1 MQDILELPPPPGGT
15 RIPYGNDPNQFG
27 ELRLPAGPGPH
38 PVVIFIHG
46 GFWREKYTLDHAA
59 HACQALADA
68 GYAVWSLE
76 YRRIGQPGGGHAG
89 TAADIEVAA
98 GFLASIPDLDLSRA
112 VAVGHSAGG
121 YLALWL
127 ASRGTI
133 PLSGVV
139 ALAPVADLDDARK
152 LRLGDGVVDQ
162 FLGGSTP
169 SPMQSIPVP
178 QILVHGTNDDVVPF
192 EISRRF
198 AGKSVNS
205 TLTAL
210 PDAGHFE
217 VIDPR
222 SPEWRS
228 VVAAIG
234 SLSLKST
241 TS

>member
-27 ELRLPAGPGPH
+27 ELRLPVGPGPH

-76 YRRIGQPGGGHAG
+76 YRRIGQAGGGHAG
-89 TAADIEVAA
+89 TTADVEA
-98 GFLASIPDLDLSRA
+98 GARFLAGIPDLDLSRV

-127 ASRGTI
+127 AARGTI

-139 ALAPVADLDDARK
+139 ALAPVADLAYAQK
-152 LRLGDGVVDQ
+152 FRLGDGVVDQ
-162 FLGGSTP
+162 FLQGGTP
-169 SPMQSIPVP
+169 PPLQTTLVP
-178 QILVHGTNDDVVPF
+178 QILVHGTHDDVVPF

-198 AGKSVNS
+198 AGTSVHS
-205 TLTAL
+205 TLTPL
-210 PDAGHFE
+210 PGARHFE

-222 SPEWRS
+222 SLEWPS
-228 VVAAIG
+228 VVAAI
-234 SLSLKST
+234 SALSPKIA

>member
-1 MQDILELPPPPGGT
+1 MQDILELAPPPGGT

-27 ELRLPAGPGPH
+27 ELRLPAVPGPH

-76 YRRIGQPGGGHAG
+76 YRRIGQPGGGHTG
-89 TAADIEVAA
+89 TTADIEAGA
-98 GFLASIPDLDLSRA
+98 GFLAAMPDMDLFRV

-127 ASRGTI
+127 ASRGRI
-133 PLSGVV
+133 PLAGVV
-139 ALAPVADLDDARK
+139 ALAPVADLEYARK
-152 LRLGDGVVDQ
+152 LRLGDGVVEQ
-162 FLGGSTP
+162 FLGGTTP
-169 SPMQSIPVP
+169 PPLQPILVP
-178 QILVHGTNDDVVPF
+178 QILVHGTLDDVVPF

-198 AGKSVNS
+198 ADASTNS
-205 TLTAL
+205 TLTPL
-210 PDAGHFE
+210 PGACHFE

-222 SPEWRS
+222 SKEWPC
-228 VVAAIG
+228 VVAAIAT
-234 SLSLKST
+234 LSLKSA